1 MALSGA
7 ERAQVRMR
15 LEWPARFFQTDD
27 RLEQAMNALQSHPHD
42 EDLVRVEL
50 ERCNTI
56 DTEIDGIAVLEKATM
71 VGEIQTRAAY
81 TLANK
86 RSRMREAVRRIAR
99 IVGCPLYSARS
110 SGDFAGRCG
119 PED

>member
-1 MALSGA
+1 
-7 ERAQVRMR
+7 MR

-27 RLEQAMNALQSHPHD
+27 RLEQSLNSLIQHPEDEAL
-42 EDLVRVEL
+42 LRVEL

-56 DTEIDGIAVLEKATM
+56 DTEIDELNTVELATQ

-81 TLANK
+81 SLETK
-86 RSRMREAVRRIAR
+86 RARRREAVRRISTILGVPPYGAR
-99 IVGCPLYSARS
+99 NRLA
-110 SGDFAGRCG
+110 FAGRSG